1 MYKHLNDFDFLIHKD
16 SVYEQEL
23 RRMSAFRRTNDKC
36 FLELL
41 YAALSEDKGI
51 GSTRIPH
58 SDVFYCR
65 AALEA
70 QFPDKTFTI
79 EETVKLLK
87 EVYDYQGG

>member
-1 MYKHLNDFDFLIHKD
+1 MYKHLNDFDFLINHD
-16 SVYEQEL
+16 SVYEQKL
-23 RRMSAFRRTNDKC
+23 RQLSAYRRTNDKC

-41 YAALSEDKGI
+41 YASLSEDKGI

-70 QFPDKTFTI
+70 KFPDKTFTI
-79 EETVKLLK
+79 EDTVKLLE
-87 EVYDYQGG
+87 EVYGYQGG